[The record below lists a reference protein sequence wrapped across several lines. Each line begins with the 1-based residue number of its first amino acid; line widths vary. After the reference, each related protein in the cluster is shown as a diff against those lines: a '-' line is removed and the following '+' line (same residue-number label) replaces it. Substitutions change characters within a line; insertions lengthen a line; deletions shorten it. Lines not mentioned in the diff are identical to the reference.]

1 MRRWFPIL
9 GALLLGLA
17 VFPSAHAQELAKRLL
32 LKDGPYQAATKWEI
46 KGDRVRYFSAERN
59 DWEELPNSLVD
70 WKATNNYN
78 QAREAGAP
86 PPEIQQQVDK
96 ELDLDAASDEAP
108 TPQVAPGLNLP
119 DFEGVFVLDAYQG
132 QPQLLELTQ
141 DAGDIN
147 RNIKRNVLT
156 AAINPLASAKQS
168 IELPGEHAP
177 VQIHQGR
184 PAIFINM
191 APDQPDATL
200 QQKAQEAQKAA
211 ESEDTKKDTKDKEKQ
226 GKQSAAQVQADQPYR
241 LVRLQTKNG
250 KRILGDL
257 KIAVYGKVSQEQ
269 KFVPSTSQRLM
280 GNWMKITPSADLQ
293 PGEYAVVE
301 MLNPK
306 QMNLYVWDFGVNPN
320 APANPMAWKP
330 APPAPKPANTQP
342 PPLQPRPKSQ

>member
-1 MRRWFPIL
+1 MRRWFPIVA
-9 GALLLGLA
+9 ALLLALSC
-17 VFPSAHAQELAKRLL
+17 FPAAHAQELAKRLI
-32 LKDGPYQAATKWEI
+32 LKDGSYQAVTKWEI

-59 DWEELPNSLVD
+59 DWEEMPNSLID
-70 WKATNNYN
+70 WNATNKYN

-86 PPEIQQQVDK
+86 PPEIQKQLDK
-96 ELDLDAASDEAP
+96 ELNADAAEDETP
-108 TPQVAPGLNLP
+108 TPEAAPGLKLP

-147 RNIKRNVLT
+147 RNIKRNVLA

-200 QQKAQEAQKAA
+200 QQKTQEAQRVADSGNPKKEKKEKKGKESAA
-211 ESEDTKKDTKDKEKQ
+211 EAQ
-226 GKQSAAQVQADQPYR
+226 AAQPYR
-241 LVRLQTKNG
+241 VVRLQTKDG

-269 KFVPSTSQRLM
+269 KFVPSTSQRLI

-342 PPLQPRPKSQ
+342 PPLQPRPQSQ

>member
-9 GALLLGLA
+9 AALLLGLA
-17 VFPSAHAQELAKRLL
+17 LLPSAHPQELAKRLV
-32 LKDGPYQAATKWEI
+32 LKDGSYQAVTKWEV

-70 WKATNNYN
+70 WDATNKYN

-86 PPEIQQQVDK
+86 PPEIQQQVEK
-96 ELDLDAASDEAP
+96 ELNLDAARDEAP
-108 TPQVAPGLNLP
+108 TPQAAPGLNLP

-147 RNIKRNVLT
+147 RNLKRNVLMAT
-156 AAINPLASAKQS
+156 INPLASAKQS
-168 IELPGEHAP
+168 IELPGLHAP

-184 PAIFINM
+184 PAIFVNM
-191 APDQPDATL
+191 APDQPDAIL
-200 QQKAQEAQKAA
+200 QQKTPDTPKAA
-211 ESEDTKKDTKDKEKQ
+211 ESGNSKKENRAKKGKE
-226 GKQSAAQVQADQPYR
+226 SAAAEQAAQSYR
-241 LVRLQTKNG
+241 LVRLQTKDG

-257 KIAVYGKVSQEQ
+257 KIVFYGKVSQEQ
-269 KFVPSTSQRLM
+269 KFVPTTSQRLM
-280 GNWMKITPSADLQ
+280 GNWMKLTPSADLQ

-306 QMNLYVWDFGVNPN
+306 QMNLYVWDFGVNPS

-330 APPAPKPANTQP
+330 APPASKPANTQP
-342 PPLQPRPKSQ
+342 PPLQSRPKSQ